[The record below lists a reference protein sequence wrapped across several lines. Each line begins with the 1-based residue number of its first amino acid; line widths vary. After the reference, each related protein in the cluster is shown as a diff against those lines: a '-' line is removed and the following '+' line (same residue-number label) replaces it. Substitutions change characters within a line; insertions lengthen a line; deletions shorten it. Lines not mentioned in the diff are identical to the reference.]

1 MTQEDVLFQTD
12 QASEADDQSPEA
24 ANAAK
29 TEKYLLFLSDGLLF
43 GVPAEAV
50 VEIITGHT
58 VTRLPLVPDYV
69 RGIINLR
76 GQIIPIVDIHQ
87 LLSHQD
93 CASNCMMILQENDS
107 EVGIL
112 VDQVQKMV
120 DIDTSALLPV
130 PPRSSRELVCGMY
143 SLEDGQT
150 MLAFDCARLQEH
162 T

>member
-1 MTQEDVLFQTD
+1 MTQEDIFLQTGGVD
-12 QASEADDQSPEA
+12 PEADSAPVVQ
-24 ANAAK
+24 

-58 VTRLPLVPDYV
+58 ITRLPLVPNYI

-76 GQIIPIVDIHQ
+76 GQIIPIVDIRS
-87 LLSHQD
+87 LLDHGS
-93 CASNCMMILQENDS
+93 CESNCMMILQSNGTQ
-107 EVGIL
+107 VGIL

-130 PPRSSRELVCGMY
+130 PPRSSKELVCGMY
-143 SLEDGQT
+143 SLEEGQT
-150 MLAFDCARLQEH
+150 MLVFDCQRLMEH

>member
-12 QASEADDQSPEA
+12 LSDEAPESD
-24 ANAAK
+24 NVVK

-93 CASNCMMILQENDS
+93 CESDCMMILQTSDA

-120 DIDTSALLPV
+120 DINTDALLPV
-130 PPRSSRELVCGMY
+130 PPRSSKELVCGMY

-150 MLAFDCARLQEH
+150 MLAFDCARLLEH

>member
-1 MTQEDVLFQTD
+1 MAQEDVLFQTTP
-12 QASEADDQSPEA
+12 SEEA
-24 ANAAK
+24 ADAAPVVK

-58 VTRLPLVPDYV
+58 VTKLPLVPDYV

-93 CASNCMMILQENDS
+93 CESGCMMILQTSDA

-120 DIDTSALLPV
+120 DVDTSALLPV

-150 MLAFDCARLQEH
+150 MLAFDCGRLLEH

>member
-1 MTQEDVLFQTD
+1 MTQEDVLFQSEQPD
-12 QASEADDQSPEA
+12 IASEENVVLQ
-24 ANAAK
+24 
-29 TEKYLLFLSDGLLF
+29 TEKYLLFLSNDLLF

-58 VTRLPLVPDYV
+58 ITSLPLVPSYI

-76 GQIIPIVDIHQ
+76 GQIIPIVDIRR
-87 LLSHQD
+87 LLDQGS
-93 CASNCMMILQENDS
+93 CESNCIIILQSDGT

-112 VDQVQKMV
+112 VDEVQKMV
-120 DIDTSALLPV
+120 DIDVSTLLPV
-130 PPRSSRELVCGMY
+130 PPQRSKDLVCGMC

-150 MLAFDCARLQEH
+150 MLAFDCVRLLEH

>member
-12 QASEADDQSPEA
+12 RAQADTEENQEAS
-24 ANAAK
+24 NAVT
-29 TEKYLLFLSDGLLF
+29 TEKYLLFMSDGLLF
-43 GVPAEAV
+43 GVPAADV

-87 LLSHQD
+87 ILTHEN
-93 CASNCMMILQENDS
+93 CESNCMMILQTGDS

-120 DIDTSALLPV
+120 DIDTSTLLPV
-130 PPRSSRELVCGMY
+130 PPRRSNELVCGMC

-150 MLAFDCARLQEH
+150 MMVFDCTRLMDH
-162 T
+162 S

>member
-1 MTQEDVLFQTD
+1 MTQEGILFQTD
-12 QASEADDQSPEA
+12 QPAEA
-24 ANAAK
+24 AAAVK

-58 VTRLPLVPDYV
+58 ITRLPLVPDYV

-93 CASNCMMILQENDS
+93 CDSNCMMILQTADS

-130 PPRSSRELVCGMY
+130 PPRSSNELVCGMY

-150 MLAFDCARLQEH
+150 MLAFDCARLLEH